1 MNKKKNQHEKVK
13 KWVIFGIVLLIGI
26 LIWVLKDILLLLIS
40 VLLIGILYFSD
51 NIFQT
56 IEQHRIQKKYSEIP
70 LQSNY
75 IINCSWELLHHLK
88 EHLNIRFPIEQDI
101 FLQDA
106 VEHIEYADLGA
117 TTIIRITI
125 MLNAELGEN
134 EVMTAVSQSYVK
146 QQKSTP
152 LGSQNPLLQRLM
164 LESVSEEEGFLKFV
178 FHDSKFYRPAD
189 IFEKESL
196 DDDYYA

>member
-1 MNKKKNQHEKVK
+1 
-13 KWVIFGIVLLIGI
+13 
-26 LIWVLKDILLLLIS
+26 
-40 VLLIGILYFSD
+40 GILYFSD

-56 IEQHRIQKKYSEIP
+56 IEQHRIQKKNSEIP

-164 LESVSEEEGFLKFV
+164 LESVSEEEGYLKFV

-189 IFEKESL
+189 IFKKESL